1 MLSQTEPYLQMELGR
16 FKSLP
21 LHILH
26 ALLYK
31 IDLPLLGSAH
41 LDLSLPGTKG
51 WHSRLCYPG
60 FGDLFALGFQC
71 ALSRRKAGDGNPKR
85 WATHIVQAYPD
96 KICCISQVKPS
107 ITQLNPL
114 QWDSI
119 CTNIC
124 VCDSLFKLFGSHKT
138 KAVNINKPFIQKLF
152 HEKYLTFLN
161 VFCRTNVFSQ
171 ESMPRHCLQKS
182 LGNQNININTQT
194 TFGGTLRL
202 WNTSFPTT
210 LCLKNIVT
218 SLHLGKVVY

>member
-16 FKSLP
+16 FKSPP

-85 WATHIVQAYPD
+85 
-96 KICCISQVKPS
+96 
-107 ITQLNPL
+107 
-114 QWDSI
+114 
-119 CTNIC
+119 
-124 VCDSLFKLFGSHKT
+124 
-138 KAVNINKPFIQKLF
+138 
-152 HEKYLTFLN
+152 
-161 VFCRTNVFSQ
+161 
-171 ESMPRHCLQKS
+171 
-182 LGNQNININTQT
+182 
-194 TFGGTLRL
+194 
-202 WNTSFPTT
+202 
-210 LCLKNIVT
+210 
-218 SLHLGKVVY
+218 

>member
-1 MLSQTEPYLQMELGR
+1 MANRKQPRRHLPAVLVRNCTPKHFSKTNRQAASASCQNSTLYTQTLFKYYRQALAHVYLLYLYKILQLVYSMLSQTEPYLQMELGR

-85 WATHIVQAYPD
+85 
-96 KICCISQVKPS
+96 
-107 ITQLNPL
+107 
-114 QWDSI
+114 
-119 CTNIC
+119 
-124 VCDSLFKLFGSHKT
+124 
-138 KAVNINKPFIQKLF
+138 
-152 HEKYLTFLN
+152 
-161 VFCRTNVFSQ
+161 
-171 ESMPRHCLQKS
+171 
-182 LGNQNININTQT
+182 
-194 TFGGTLRL
+194 
-202 WNTSFPTT
+202 
-210 LCLKNIVT
+210 
-218 SLHLGKVVY
+218 